1 MIRQAEERRLHRT
14 GEKIM
19 RIGKISLL
27 MVLVL
32 GAAGWGFA
40 QDERGPEKRKTKI
53 SSTIKEVQGEI
64 SWMNDKYIAISYN
77 RDLVKGTE
85 DEMLLPIDRNIRL
98 EHKQGIDEIKAGD
111 LVRVSYDEETE
122 EDEKGEKRDSRK
134 ARVISFIK
142 AGAKKESP
150 APADESLEEDT
161 LTFKSLK
168 SEGEVSRNE

>member
-1 MIRQAEERRLHRT
+1 
-14 GEKIM
+14 
-19 RIGKISLL
+19 
-27 MVLVL
+27 
-32 GAAGWGFA
+32 
-40 QDERGPEKRKTKI
+40 
-53 SSTIKEVQGEI
+53 
-64 SWMNDKYIAISYN
+64 MNDKYIAISYN